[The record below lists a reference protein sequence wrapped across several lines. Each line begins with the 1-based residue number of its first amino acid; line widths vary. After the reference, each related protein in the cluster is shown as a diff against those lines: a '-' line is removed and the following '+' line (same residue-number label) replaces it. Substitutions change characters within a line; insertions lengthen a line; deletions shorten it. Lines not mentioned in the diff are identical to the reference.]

1 MRIVVD
7 AMGGD
12 YAPVEVVKGAVD
24 AALADNLEIVLVGKQ
39 PLIEAELAKYRGCDS
54 CLSLVHAS
62 EVVECSE
69 QPTEAIRSKPDSSIV
84 VGMNLLKSGQAS
96 AFVSAGASGAVVCA
110 AMLSL
115 GKLDG
120 VARPALACLF
130 PSTKGLVLLIDA
142 GANADCRPPFLV
154 QFAQM
159 GSIFMEKI
167 QGVERPRVGLL
178 SSGEEVSKGNRLVKE
193 AHQLLRATN
202 LNFVGNIEGKDI
214 PRGLADVVVTDGFT
228 GNVALKTSEGMGEAI
243 YAALKEALNNNTIPG
258 ITSFLMRPALRALS
272 RWVDYSE
279 YGGALLVGVPGN
291 VIVAHGRSHSGA
303 IRNAILLAKKSVES
317 QFVEMLRQQTLEP
330 VTENN
335 NSSNSNSGGNHG

>member
-12 YAPVEVVKGAVD
+12 YAPVEVVKGAVE
-24 AALADNLEIVLVGKQ
+24 AALSDSVEIVLVGKQ
-39 PLIEAELAKYRGCDS
+39 PLLEAELAKYHGCDS
-54 CLSLVHAS
+54 RISLVHAS

-69 QPTEAIRSKPDSSIV
+69 QPVEAIRNKPDSSIV
-84 VGMNLLKSGQAS
+84 KGISLLKNGEAS
-96 AFVSAGASGAVVCA
+96 AFVSAGASGAVVGA
-110 AMLSL
+110 AMLIL
-115 GKLDG
+115 GKMEG

-130 PSTKGLVLLIDA
+130 PSTKGSILLIDA

-178 SSGEEVSKGNRLVKE
+178 SSGEEDSKGNRLVKE
-193 AHQLLRATN
+193 THQLLRATN
-202 LNFVGNIEGKDI
+202 LNFIGNIEGKDI
-214 PRGLADVVVTDGFT
+214 PKGLADVVVTDGFT
-228 GNVALKTSEGMGEAI
+228 GNVALKTGEGMGEAI
-243 YAALKEALNNNTIPG
+243 YATLKDALDNNTIPG
-258 ITSFLMRPALRALS
+258 LASFLARPALRALS

-279 YGGALLVGVPGN
+279 YGGAVLVGVPSN
-291 VIVAHGRSHSGA
+291 VIISHGRSNSRA
-303 IRNAILLAKKSVES
+303 IRNAILLAKRSVEG
-317 QFVEMLRQQTLEP
+317 QFVEVLRQQTLEP
-330 VTENN
+330 APENN